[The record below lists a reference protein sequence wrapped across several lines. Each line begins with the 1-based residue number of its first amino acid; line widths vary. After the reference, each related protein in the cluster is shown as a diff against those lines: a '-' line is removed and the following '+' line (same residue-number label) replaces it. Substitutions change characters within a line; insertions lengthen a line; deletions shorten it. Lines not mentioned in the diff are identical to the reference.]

1 MRKYETIVISDPDLQ
16 DQTRKELFEKVSNI
30 ITRENGILLDIDEW
44 GNKKLAYEIKKKL
57 RGYYVC
63 LTYGGDG
70 ELVKELERNMR
81 LSDGILKY
89 MTVLISDNETA
100 ESLAAEAAA
109 AVEAVEAAEAAKA
122 PKPAEEAAETKSA
135 DDAAEAVET
144 VEEKVAEPAAE
155 PVVETT
161 DAKDAQE

>member
-30 ITRENGILLDIDEW
+30 ITKENGILLDLDEW
-44 GNKKLAYEIKKKL
+44 GNKKLAYEIKKKV
-57 RGYYVC
+57 RGYYAC

-89 MTVLISDNETA
+89 MTVLLSDSETA

-109 AVEAVEAAEAAKA
+109 AIEAIEAAEAAKA
-122 PKPAEEAAETKSA
+122 PKPAEEVAETKSA
-135 DDAAEAVET
+135 DDTAEAVET
-144 VEEKVAEPAAE
+144 VEEKVVEPAAE
-155 PVVETT
+155 AVEETT

>member
-30 ITRENGILLDIDEW
+30 ITRENGILLDLDEW
-44 GNKKLAYEIKKKL
+44 GNKKLAYEIKKKV
-57 RGYYVC
+57 RGYYIC

-70 ELVKELERNMR
+70 DLVKELERNMR

-89 MTVLISDNETA
+89 MTVLLSDSETA
-100 ESLAAEAAA
+100 ESLAKEAADA
-109 AVEAVEAAEAAKA
+109 AEAVEAAEAAKA
-122 PKPAEEAAETKSA
+122 PKPTEEAAETKSA
-135 DDAAEAVET
+135 DDAVET
-144 VEEKVAEPAAE
+144 VEEKVAEPVAE
-155 PVVETT
+155 PVEEAT

>member
-44 GNKKLAYEIKKKL
+44 GNKKLAYEIKKKV
-57 RGYYVC
+57 RGYYAC

-70 ELVKELERNMR
+70 DLVKELERNMR

-89 MTVLISDNETA
+89 MTVLLSDSETA
-100 ESLAAEAAA
+100 ESLAKEVADAAEEAEAAT
-109 AVEAVEAAEAAKA
+109 AE
-122 PKPAEEAAETKSA
+122 KPAEEAAATA
-135 DDAAEAVET
+135 PAEAV
-144 VEEKVAEPAAE
+144 VEAKEEAKEPVAEP
-155 PVVETT
+155 VEKTT